1 MPVSAWSTTAA
12 SNGATL
18 GIDIAENCDA
28 ANVNNAIRE
37 MMAQLK
43 TKLDAIDASIAGI
56 ATPDTSVQTKTGTI
70 IAFGASAAPTGYL
83 ECNGNAVSRS
93 TYSALFA
100 VIGTSFG
107 SGDGST
113 TFNLPDLRGEFVRG
127 WDHGKGTDSGR
138 AFGSSQADA
147 LESHTHTL
155 NLFATT
161 TIAHDASAEGDR
173 TVQSGGSATSGF
185 IGDTGDGETRPRNIA
200 LLYCIK
206 T

>member
-12 SNGATL
+12 SNGSTL

-28 ANVNNAIRE
+28 ANINNAQRE

-43 TKLDAIDASIAGI
+43 TKLDAIDAAIA
-56 ATPDTSVQTKTGTI
+56 ALAAPDTAVLVKTGTI
-70 IAFGASAAPTGYL
+70 IQFGAAAAPTGYL
-83 ECNGNAVSRS
+83 ECTGTAVSRS
-93 TYSALFA
+93 TYAALFA

-138 AFGSSQADA
+138 AFGSSQTDE
-147 LESHTHTL
+147 LEAHTHTL
-155 NLFATT
+155 ELFATT

-173 TVQSGGSATSGF
+173 TVQDGGSATSGY
-185 IGDTGDGETRPRNIA
+185 IGSTGGTETRPRNIA
-200 LLYCIK
+200 LLYAIK

>member
-1 MPVSAWSTTAA
+1 MPVSSWSTTAA

-43 TKLDAIDASIAGI
+43 TKLDAIDTSIAAI
-56 ATPDTSVQTKTGTI
+56 ETPDATVAVKTGTI
-70 IAFGASAAPTGYL
+70 IAFGASSAPSDYL

-93 TYSALFA
+93 TYATLFG

-107 SGDGST
+107 TGDGST

-138 AFGSSQADA
+138 AFASAQSDE
-147 LESHTHTL
+147 LEAHTHTV
-155 NLFATT
+155 AQGPGGGTAGGPMIESGTSSQTHSTT
-161 TIAHDASAEGDR
+161 SSST
-173 TVQSGGSATSGF
+173 GGT
-185 IGDTGDGETRPRNIA
+185 ETRPRNIA
-200 LLYCIK
+200 LLYAIK